1 MAMSVKPKNAMSP
14 RHILSPQSRAAL
26 FDPPTDPAAIVRYY
40 TFSTEDLAL
49 IRERRRAANRLGF
62 AVHLAYLR
70 FPGRV
75 IEVDETPP
83 PDILAFVAT
92 QLGDD
97 AKAFADY
104 ARRQQTRRAH
114 LGELQAYLGVR
125 FFRRDDIRAVI
136 QVAVEQATGSDR
148 GDTIVS
154 AILEYLRERRILLPA
169 ALALEKI
176 ALASR
181 ALARKRA
188 YKNLIE
194 GLSPETSAGLEA
206 LVVVGD
212 DNDRTP
218 LAWLREWP
226 EAPSQKNLTSLVE
239 RLQLVRKLGVGSDRE
254 KRIHRARYAAI
265 AREIAIL
272 VPRDISRFDTLRR
285 LATLVVF
292 AREIEAVL
300 TDATLAMFD
309 KMLGAV
315 FRRADYAH
323 KNNVVDRAKT
333 LDVSVRALLG
343 MAKAMLAAKEKGEDQ
358 IAAVERSLGWERLR
372 TLVSEAEAAVA
383 DTRPDN
389 LGEVVERYASVR
401 RISPVILGAFSF
413 RSWRDN
419 DPLLA
424 ALDVVRSLHASGAK
438 KLPPHP
444 PTSFL
449 RPAWRKLVKTDTGND
464 RRAYEVAVMMTLR
477 ERLQSG
483 DVWVEGS
490 RAFRAFDDFLLPHDA
505 FESRRKAG
513 ELGLAVPHPL
523 EDWRNEKTTRLEIRL
538 REVDAL
544 AAAGELPE
552 ASLTEE
558 GLSISPIRK
567 SENEAADA
575 IIRRVYGM
583 LPRLRITELFAEVH
597 SWTGFADR
605 FVHLR
610 TGAPPD
616 DARALMT
623 AVLADATNLGLTRMA
638 RSAGAFSHSRLLWI
652 AEWHVRDETYRA
664 ALACLVDAIH
674 AQPFTMIWGDGD
686 TSSSDGQFFRA
697 GGHGEARAD
706 YNAKYGSEPGVK
718 FYTHVSDRYAPFY
731 SKVIAANASEAAHI
745 LDGLM
750 YHESSID
757 IREHY
762 TDTAG
767 AVDHVFGL
775 CHLLGFRFAPRI
787 RDLADR
793 RLYIVGARMAYKAL
807 DPVIGGTIDLR
818 VIAENWE
825 EILRLAA
832 SIKAGTV
839 APSAILR
846 RLAAFPRQNALAKAL
861 KEIGR
866 LERTL
871 FTLDWIS
878 DPALRRRANAGL
890 NKGEARNA
898 LARAVFFHRLGE
910 IRDRTFENQ
919 RYRAS
924 GLNLAVAAIILWNT
938 VYLGRAVE
946 KLRRHGEI
954 IPDELLA
961 HIAPLGWEHIAFN
974 GDYIWPS
981 ESLGN
986 AFRPLRNPRAEF
998 LDAA

>member
-1 MAMSVKPKNAMSP
+1 MKK
-14 RHILSPQSRAAL
+14 HEILSPQSRAAL
-26 FDPPTDPAAIVRYY
+26 FEPPTDPAAIVRYY
-40 TFSTEDLAL
+40 TFSPDDMAL

-62 AVHLAYLR
+62 AVQLAYFR
-70 FPGRV
+70 HPGR
-75 IEVDETPP
+75 IMRVDEEPP
-83 PDILAFVAT
+83 VDMLAFIASQVHA
-92 QLGDD
+92 GVDD
-97 AKAFADY
+97 FRDY
-104 ARRQQTRRAH
+104 AGRAQTRREH
-114 LGELQAYLGVR
+114 LADLQACLNIR
-125 FFRRDDIRAVI
+125 LARRADARPLFSAALNEAI
-136 QVAVEQATGSDR
+136 GSDR
-148 GDTIVS
+148 GDAIVL
-154 AILEYLRERRILLPA
+154 AMIEHLRASRVLLPSPLELERV
-169 ALALEKI
+169 ALSA
-176 ALASR
+176 R

-188 YKNLIE
+188 HKNLIE
-194 GLSPETSAGLEA
+194 GLSPETMASLQGL
-206 LVVVGD
+206 LVVAD
-212 DNDRTP
+212 DEERTP
-218 LAWLREWP
+218 FVWLREWP
-226 EAPSQKNLTSLVE
+226 EAPRQRNLVALVE
-239 RLQLVRKLGVGSDRE
+239 RLEAVRKLGVGADRE

-272 VPRDISRFDTLRR
+272 VPRDISRFETPRR

-292 AREIEAVL
+292 AREMEAVL
-300 TDATLAMFD
+300 TDAALAMFD

-315 FRRADYAH
+315 FRRADRAH
-323 KNNVVDRAKT
+323 KDNLVDRAKT
-333 LDVSVRALLG
+333 LDASARVLLG

-358 IAAVERSLGWERLR
+358 VAAVERSLGWDRLK
-372 TLVSEAEAAVA
+372 TLVAETEAAVG

-389 LGEVVERYASVR
+389 LGEIVERYASVR
-401 RISPVILGAFSF
+401 RMSPVILGAFVF
-413 RSWRDN
+413 RSWKEH

-424 ALDVVRSLHASGAK
+424 ALDVVRELHASGAK
-438 KLPPHP
+438 KLPARS
-444 PTSFL
+444 PTNFL
-449 RPAWRKLVKTDTGND
+449 RPAWRKLVKADAGND
-464 RRAYEVAVMMTLR
+464 RRAYEVAVMMALR

-490 RAFRAFDDFLLPHDA
+490 RAFRAFDDFLLPRDA
-505 FESRRKAG
+505 FENRRKAD
-513 ELGLAVPHPL
+513 ELGLVVPDRF
-523 EDWRNEKTTRLEIRL
+523 EDWRDDKTKRLETRL

-544 AAAGELPE
+544 SAADELPE

-567 SENEAADA
+567 TEDEAADT
-575 IIRRVYGM
+575 ITRRLYAM

-597 SWTGFADR
+597 GWTSFADR

-610 TGAPPD
+610 AGAPPD

-638 RSAGAFSHSRLLWI
+638 RSTGAFSHSRLLWI
-652 AEWHVRDETYRA
+652 AEWHVRDETYQA
-664 ALACLVDAIH
+664 ALACLSDAIH
-674 AQPFTMIWGDGD
+674 AQPFTKVWGDGG

-706 YNAKYGSEPGVK
+706 HNAKYGSEPGVK
-718 FYTHVSDRYAPFY
+718 FYTHVSDRYAPFH
-731 SKVIAANASEAAHI
+731 SKVIAANASEAAHV

-750 YHESSID
+750 HHESSID

-767 AVDHVFGL
+767 AIDHVFGL
-775 CHLLGFRFAPRI
+775 CHLLGLRFAPRI

-793 RLYIVGARMAYKAL
+793 RLYLVGARTAYKAL
-807 DPVIGGTIDLR
+807 DPLIGGTIDMR
-818 VIAENWE
+818 IIAENWD

-846 RLAAFPRQNALAKAL
+846 RLAAYPRQNALAKSL

-871 FTLDWIS
+871 FMLDWIS
-878 DPALRRRANAGL
+878 DPALRRRTNAGL

-938 VYLGRAVE
+938 VYLGRAADE
-946 KLRRHGEI
+946 LRSRGEI
-954 IPDELLA
+954 IPDDLLA
-961 HIAPLGWEHIAFN
+961 HVAPLGWEHIAFN
-974 GDYIWPS
+974 GDYVWPDQ
-981 ESLGN
+981 SLTNG
-986 AFRPLRNPRAEF
+986 FRPLRNPHGEF

>member
-1 MAMSVKPKNAMSP
+1 MKK
-14 RHILSPQSRAAL
+14 HEILSPQSRAAL
-26 FDPPTDPAAIVRYY
+26 FDPPPAPAAIVRHY
-40 TFSTEDLAL
+40 TLSSEDLAL

-62 AVHLAYLR
+62 AVNLAYMR
-70 FPGRV
+70 YPGRV
-75 IEVDETPP
+75 LGVEETPP
-83 PDILAFVAT
+83 PDMLSFIAAQIVC
-92 QLGDD
+92 DP
-97 AKAFADY
+97 ADFSGY
-104 ARRQQTRRAH
+104 AQRAETRREH
-114 LGELQAYLGVR
+114 FGELQAYLGVR
-125 FFRRDDIRAVI
+125 PLRRDDVRAVAH
-136 QVAVEQATGSDR
+136 VAIEQAAGSDR
-148 GDTIVS
+148 GDVIVS
-154 AILEYLRERRILLPA
+154 AMIAHLRERGILLPSPRELERL
-169 ALALEKI
+169 ALAGR
-176 ALASR
+176 S
-181 ALARKRA
+181 LARKRA
-188 YKNLIE
+188 YKNLVE
-194 GLSPETSAGLEA
+194 GLSPETIAGLEA

-212 DNDRTP
+212 DNDRTR

-226 EAPSQKNLTSLVE
+226 EAPRRRNLVALVE
-239 RLQLVRKLGVGSDRE
+239 RLNVVRNLGVGPDRE

-272 VPRDISRFDTLRR
+272 VPRDISRFDAPRR

-292 AREIEAVL
+292 GREMEAVL
-300 TDATLAMFD
+300 TDAALAMFD

-315 FRRADYAH
+315 FRRADRAYRD
-323 KNNVVDRAKT
+323 NVVDRAKT
-333 LDVSVRALLG
+333 LDASARALLS
-343 MAKAMLAAKEKGEDQ
+343 MAKAMLAAKAKNEDQ
-358 IAAVERSLGWERLR
+358 VAAVERSLGWERLKA
-372 TLVSEAEAAVA
+372 LVSEVEAAVA
-383 DTRPDN
+383 DTRPDS
-389 LGEVVERYASVR
+389 LGELVERYASVHR
-401 RISPVILGAFSF
+401 MSPVILDAFVF
-413 RSWRDN
+413 RSWKEH

-424 ALDVVRSLHASGAK
+424 ALDVVRDLHASGAK
-438 KLPPHP
+438 KLPAHP
-444 PTSFL
+444 PMSFL
-449 RPAWRKLVKTDTGND
+449 RPAWRKLVKTNAGTD
-464 RRAYEVAVMMTLR
+464 RRAYEVAVMMAVR

-490 RAFRAFDDFLLPHDA
+490 RTFRAFDDFLLPRDA
-505 FESRRKAG
+505 FESRWKGG
-513 ELGLAVPHPL
+513 ELGLAVADHF
-523 EDWRNEKTTRLEIRL
+523 EDWRDDKTKRLEVRL
-538 REVDAL
+538 REVDTL
-544 AAAGELPE
+544 AAAGELAE
-552 ASLTEE
+552 ASLTTE

-575 IIRRVYGM
+575 IIRRLYGM
-583 LPRLRITELFAEVH
+583 LPRLRVTELLAEVH
-597 SWTGFADR
+597 GWTGFADR

-610 TGAPPD
+610 TGAPSD
-616 DARALMT
+616 DARALLA

-638 RSAGAFSHSRLLWI
+638 RSSGAFSHSRLLWV
-652 AEWHVRDETYRA
+652 AEWHVRDETYQA

-674 AQPFTMIWGDGD
+674 AQPFTKVWGDGD
-686 TSSSDGQFFRA
+686 ASSSDGQFFRA

-731 SKVIAANASEAAHI
+731 SKVIAANASEAAHV

-750 YHESSID
+750 HHESSID

-793 RLYIVGARMAYKAL
+793 RLYVVGTRTIYKAL
-807 DPVIGGTIDLR
+807 DPLIGGTIDLR

-846 RLAAFPRQNALAKAL
+846 RLAAYPRQNTLAKAL

-898 LARAVFFHRLGE
+898 LARAMFFHRLGE

-938 VYLGRAVE
+938 VYLGRAVNE
-946 KLRRHGEI
+946 LRSHGEI
-954 IPDELLA
+954 VPDELLV

-974 GDYIWPS
+974 GDYVWPA
-981 ESLGN
+981 EMLGYT
-986 AFRPLRNPRAEF
+986 FRPLRNPRPEF
-998 LDAA
+998 LEAA

>member
-1 MAMSVKPKNAMSP
+1 MPP
-14 RHILSPQSRAAL
+14 RYILSPQSRAAL
-26 FDPPTDPAAIVRYY
+26 FDPPTDAAAIVRHY
-40 TFSTEDLAL
+40 TFSPKDLAL
-49 IRERRRAANRLGF
+49 IRQRRRVANRLGF
-62 AVHLAYLR
+62 AVNLAYLR

-75 IEVDETPP
+75 PGVDEAPP
-83 PDILAFVAT
+83 ADMLAFIAAQVGCEA
-92 QLGDD
+92 
-97 AKAFADY
+97 AEFAGY
-104 ARRQQTRRAH
+104 ARREETRWEH
-114 LGELQAYLGVR
+114 LGELQAYLAAR
-125 FFRRDDIRAVI
+125 PFRHDDKRAVAH
-136 QVAVEQATGSDR
+136 VAIEQATGSDR
-148 GDTIVS
+148 GDAIVS
-154 AILEYLRERRILLPA
+154 AMIEHLRERRILLPA
-169 ALALEKI
+169 AVTVEKI
-176 ALASR
+176 AFAAR

-188 YKNLIE
+188 YKNLVE
-194 GLSPETSAGLEA
+194 GLLPETITNLEA
-206 LVVVGD
+206 LLVVSD
-212 DNDRTP
+212 EQDRTR
-218 LAWLREWP
+218 LAWVREWP
-226 EAPSQKNLTSLVE
+226 EAPRQRNLVALVE
-239 RLQLVRKLGVGSDRE
+239 RLQAVRKLGVGSDRE

-265 AREIAIL
+265 AREISVL
-272 VPRDISRFDTLRR
+272 VPRDIWRFDAPRR

-292 AREIEAVL
+292 AREMEAIL
-300 TDATLAMFD
+300 TDAALAMFD
-309 KMLGAV
+309 RMLGSI
-315 FRRADYAH
+315 FRRADRAH
-323 KNNVVDRAKT
+323 KDNVVDRAKT
-333 LDVSVRALLG
+333 LDASTRALLG
-343 MAKAMLAAKEKGEDQ
+343 MAKAMLAAKAKNEDQ
-358 IAAVERSLGWERLR
+358 VAAVERALGWERLK

-383 DTRPDN
+383 ETRPDN
-389 LGEVVERYASVR
+389 LGEFVERYMSVR
-401 RISPVILGAFSF
+401 RMSPLILGAFSF
-413 RSWRDN
+413 RSWKDN

-424 ALDVVRSLHASGAK
+424 ALDVVRDLHASGAK

-449 RPAWRKLVKTDTGND
+449 RPVWRKLVKTESGID
-464 RRAYEVAVMMTLR
+464 RRAYEVAVMMALR

-490 RAFRAFDDFLLPHDA
+490 RTFRAFDDFLLPPETFA
-505 FESRRKAG
+505 TRRRTG
-513 ELGLAVPHPL
+513 ELGLAVTDRF
-523 EDWRNEKTTRLEIRL
+523 EDWRDENTKRLGTRL

-567 SENEAADA
+567 NENEAADT
-575 IIRRVYGM
+575 IIRRLYAM
-583 LPRLRITELFAEVH
+583 LPRLRVTELLAEVH
-597 SWTGFADR
+597 AWTGFADR
-605 FVHLR
+605 FAHLR

-623 AVLADATNLGLTRMA
+623 ALLADATNLGLARMA
-638 RSAGAFSHSRLLWI
+638 RSSGAFSHSRLLWV
-652 AEWHVRDETYRA
+652 AEWHVRDETYQA

-674 AQPFTMIWGDGD
+674 AQPFTKIWGDGD

-731 SKVIAANASEAAHI
+731 SKVIAANASEAAHV

-750 YHESSID
+750 HHESSID

-767 AVDHVFGL
+767 AIDHVFGL
-775 CHLLGFRFAPRI
+775 CHVLGFRFAPRI

-793 RLYIVGARMAYKAL
+793 RLYVVGARGAHKAL

-818 VIAENWE
+818 VIADNWD

-832 SIKAGTV
+832 SIKVGTV
-839 APSAILR
+839 TPSAILR
-846 RLAAFPRQNALAKAL
+846 RLSAYPRQNALAKAL

-871 FTLDWIS
+871 FMIDWIS
-878 DPALRRRANAGL
+878 DPALRRRTNAGL

-938 VYLGRAVE
+938 LYLGRAVDE
-946 KLRRHGEI
+946 LRSRGEI

-974 GDYIWPS
+974 GDYVWPA
-981 ESLGN
+981 EPLGN

>member
-1 MAMSVKPKNAMSP
+1 MKK
-14 RHILSPQSRAAL
+14 HEILSPQSRAAL
-26 FDPPTDPAAIVRYY
+26 FEPPTDPAAIVRYY
-40 TFSTEDLAL
+40 TFSPDDMAL

-62 AVHLAYLR
+62 AVQLAYFR
-70 FPGRV
+70 HPGR
-75 IEVDETPP
+75 IMRVDEEPP
-83 PDILAFVAT
+83 VDMLAFIASQVHA
-92 QLGDD
+92 GVDD
-97 AKAFADY
+97 FRDY
-104 ARRQQTRRAH
+104 AGRAQTRREH
-114 LGELQAYLGVR
+114 LADLQACLNIR
-125 FFRRDDIRAVI
+125 LARRADARPLFSAALNEAI
-136 QVAVEQATGSDR
+136 GSDR
-148 GDTIVS
+148 GDAIVL
-154 AILEYLRERRILLPA
+154 AMIEHLRASRVLLPSPLELERV
-169 ALALEKI
+169 ALSA
-176 ALASR
+176 R

-188 YKNLIE
+188 HKNLIE
-194 GLSPETSAGLEA
+194 GLSPETMASLQGL
-206 LVVVGD
+206 LVVAD
-212 DNDRTP
+212 DEERTP
-218 LAWLREWP
+218 FVWLREWP
-226 EAPSQKNLTSLVE
+226 EAPRQRNLVALVE
-239 RLQLVRKLGVGSDRE
+239 RLEAVRKLGVGADRE

-272 VPRDISRFDTLRR
+272 VPRDISRFETPRR

-292 AREIEAVL
+292 AREMEAVL
-300 TDATLAMFD
+300 TDAALAMFD

-315 FRRADYAH
+315 FRRADRAH
-323 KNNVVDRAKT
+323 KDNLVDRAKT
-333 LDVSVRALLG
+333 LDASARVLLG

-358 IAAVERSLGWERLR
+358 VAAVERSLGWDRLK
-372 TLVSEAEAAVA
+372 TLVAETEAAVG

-389 LGEVVERYASVR
+389 LGEIVERYASVR
-401 RISPVILGAFSF
+401 RMSPVILGAFVF
-413 RSWRDN
+413 RSWKEH

-424 ALDVVRSLHASGAK
+424 ALDVVRELHASGAK
-438 KLPPHP
+438 KLPARS
-444 PTSFL
+444 PTNFL
-449 RPAWRKLVKTDTGND
+449 RPAWRKLVKADAGND
-464 RRAYEVAVMMTLR
+464 RRAYEVAVMMALR

-490 RAFRAFDDFLLPHDA
+490 RAFRAFDDFLLPRDA
-505 FESRRKAG
+505 FENRRKAD
-513 ELGLAVPHPL
+513 ELGLVVPDRF
-523 EDWRNEKTTRLEIRL
+523 EDWRDDKTKRLETRL

-544 AAAGELPE
+544 SAADELPE

-567 SENEAADA
+567 TENEAADT
-575 IIRRVYGM
+575 ITRRLYAM

-597 SWTGFADR
+597 GWTSFADR

-610 TGAPPD
+610 AGAPPD

-638 RSAGAFSHSRLLWI
+638 RSTGAFSHSRLLWI
-652 AEWHVRDETYRA
+652 AEWHVRDETYQA
-664 ALACLVDAIH
+664 ALACLSDAIH
-674 AQPFTMIWGDGD
+674 AQPFTKVWGDGG

-706 YNAKYGSEPGVK
+706 HNAKYGSEPGVK
-718 FYTHVSDRYAPFY
+718 FYTHVSDRYAPFH
-731 SKVIAANASEAAHI
+731 SKVIAANASEAAHV

-750 YHESSID
+750 HHESSID

-767 AVDHVFGL
+767 AIDHVFGL

-793 RLYIVGARMAYKAL
+793 RLYLVGARTAYKAL
-807 DPVIGGTIDLR
+807 DPLIGGTIDMR
-818 VIAENWE
+818 IIAENWD

-846 RLAAFPRQNALAKAL
+846 RLAAYPRQNAFAKSL

-871 FTLDWIS
+871 FMLDWIS
-878 DPALRRRANAGL
+878 DPALRRRTNAGL

-938 VYLGRAVE
+938 VYLGRAVDE
-946 KLRRHGEI
+946 LRSRGEI
-954 IPDELLA
+954 IPDDLLA
-961 HIAPLGWEHIAFN
+961 HVAPLGWEHIAFN
-974 GDYIWPS
+974 GDYVWPDQ
-981 ESLGN
+981 SLTNG
-986 AFRPLRNPRAEF
+986 FRPLRNPRGEF

>member
-1 MAMSVKPKNAMSP
+1 MPP
-14 RHILSPQSRAAL
+14 RHILSPQAHAAL
-26 FDPPTDPAAIVRYY
+26 FDPPTDPAAIVRHY
-40 TFSTEDLAL
+40 TFSPDDMAL
-49 IRERRRAANRLGF
+49 IRQRRRVANRIGF
-62 AVHLAYLR
+62 AINLAYLR

-75 IEVDETPP
+75 LGVGEMPP
-83 PDILAFVAT
+83 ADMLAFIAG
-92 QLGDD
+92 QIGCDR
-97 AKAFADY
+97 ADFGVY
-104 ARRQQTRRAH
+104 AQRGETRREH
-114 LGELQAYLGVR
+114 LGELQAYLAARPFGR
-125 FFRRDDIRAVI
+125 EDKYT
-136 QVAVEQATGSDR
+136 VAHVAIEQATGSDR
-148 GDTIVS
+148 GDVIVS
-154 AILEYLRERRILLPA
+154 AMIEHLREGRILLPA
-169 ALALEKI
+169 SVTLEKI
-176 ALASR
+176 ALAAR
-181 ALARKRA
+181 AVARKRA
-188 YKNLIE
+188 YKNLVE
-194 GLSPETSAGLEA
+194 GLSPETIAGLEA
-206 LVVVGD
+206 LLVVVGD
-212 DNDRTP
+212 DDDRTP

-226 EAPSQKNLTSLVE
+226 EAPRQRNLVALVE
-239 RLQLVRKLGVGSDRE
+239 RLRAVRKLGVEPDRE

-272 VPRDISRFDTLRR
+272 VPRDVSRFDTPRR
-285 LATLVVF
+285 LATLVVC
-292 AREIEAVL
+292 AREMEAVL
-300 TDATLAMFD
+300 TDAALAMFD
-309 KMLGAV
+309 KMLGGV
-315 FRRADYAH
+315 FRRADRAH
-323 KNNVVDRAKT
+323 KDNVVDRAKT
-333 LDVSVRALLG
+333 LDASARALLG
-343 MAKAMLAAKEKGEDQ
+343 MAKAMLAAKDRGEDQ
-358 IAAVERSLGWERLR
+358 VAAVERSLGWERLK
-372 TLVSEAEAAVA
+372 TLVSETEAAVV
-383 DTRPDN
+383 DTRLDN

-401 RISPVILGAFSF
+401 RMSPVILGAFSF
-413 RSWRDN
+413 RSWKDN

-424 ALDVVRSLHASGAK
+424 ALDVVRELHASGAK
-438 KLPPHP
+438 KLPARP

-449 RPAWRKLVKTDTGND
+449 RPVWRKLVKSNSGND
-464 RRAYEVAVMMTLR
+464 RRAYEVAVMMALR

-490 RAFRAFDDFLLPHDA
+490 RAFRAFDDFLLPRDA
-505 FESRRKAG
+505 FENRRKAG
-513 ELGLAVPHPL
+513 ELGLAVADRF
-523 EDWRNEKTTRLEIRL
+523 EDWRDEKTQRLETRL

-552 ASLTEE
+552 ASLTED

-567 SENEAADA
+567 SENEAADTV
-575 IIRRVYGM
+575 IRRLYAM

-597 SWTGFADR
+597 GWTGFADR
-605 FVHLR
+605 FAHLR

-616 DARALMT
+616 DVRALMT

-638 RSAGAFSHSRLLWI
+638 RSAGAFSHSRLLWV
-652 AEWHVRDETYRA
+652 AEWHARDETYQS

-674 AQPFTMIWGDGD
+674 AQPFTRIWGDGD

-731 SKVIAANASEAAHI
+731 SKVIAANASEAAHV

-750 YHESSID
+750 HHESSID

-767 AVDHVFGL
+767 AIDHVFGL

-793 RLYIVGARMAYKAL
+793 RLYVVGARAAYKAL
-807 DPVIGGTIDLR
+807 DPLIGGAIDQR
-818 VIAENWE
+818 VIADNWE

-846 RLAAFPRQNALAKAL
+846 RLAAYPRQNALAKAL
-861 KEIGR
+861 REIGR

-878 DPALRRRANAGL
+878 DPALRRRTNAGL

-910 IRDRTFENQ
+910 VRDRTIENQ

-938 VYLGRAVE
+938 VYLRRAVDE
-946 KLRRHGEI
+946 LRSRGEI
-954 IPDELLA
+954 IPDELLS
-961 HIAPLGWEHIAFN
+961 HVAPLGWEHIAFN
-974 GDYIWPS
+974 GDYVWPVT
-981 ESLGN
+981 SLGS
-986 AFRPLRNPRAEF
+986 AFRPLRNPSPEF
-998 LDAA
+998 LEAA